1 MDEPERQSNVDP
13 DVAATTQLAEGLRE
27 RKKRLTR
34 QLLSDTATAMFLEHG
49 FDGFKVSEV
58 AEACGVSEKTVY
70 NYFPTKESLIL
81 DREEYVA
88 ESIRQALGP
97 DNEEFSPVEAI
108 VNVLA
113 QERTEYRTGFAE
125 IGDEMGL
132 RLFRRFV
139 EILAETPS
147 LRAAAE
153 GGFGPP
159 GPSLA
164 AEALAARASISPDD
178 PEPTIAAHALIG
190 LWGVQQ
196 QALRREDPEDKSV
209 DDVYQRA
216 GEEVHRAARLIDTG
230 LWSFSALVSGS
241 STREQLRTAAE
252 NMQGAARQ
260 VAAALRQARR
270 IWVEHAQAEVEWH
283 AADAESAEGQWHAG
297 GAEGAEGCAGH
308 GHEWYSD
315 QPWRELQRETVQRWR
330 EAQRAHQQEW
340 REAKQRM
347 KQELRDELREAR
359 RVRREE
365 SSRARRRP
373 E

>member
-147 LRAAAE
+147 LRAAQKEA
-153 GGFGPP
+153 
-159 GPSLA
+159 SDRLARVA